1 MRVVR
6 IYHAGRDTAHRERDR
21 ALVRAGVDLTLIV
34 PAEWPGNEAP
44 IEDEPFEVVELPVLR
59 PGDVNRHQYR
69 DVDDIT
75 DVLDRVQPDVI
86 DLHEEPFSS
95 VAHQILRRIGRG
107 VPAVSYAAQNIDK
120 RFPPPFA
127 QWEKSALS
135 RLGGIYPCTRQA
147 ASVVVGKGFA
157 GHVQVLPLAPPPQ
170 IVAGSQAAPT
180 DELRMLLVG
189 RLVPEKGIT
198 DAVETLAALRGH
210 NARLTIVGDG
220 PERDTA
226 QELAARLG
234 VDGKHAQP
242 GYEDAYYY
250 MLRERR
256 LPVNVDVLDNRIEDE
271 MERERVAR
279 VFERGLKSVIGH
291 ALPIRAAG
299 GGR

>member
-34 PAEWPGNEAP
+34 PAEWPGNEAT
-44 IEDEPFEVVELPVLR
+44 IGDEPFEVVELPVLR

-127 QWEKSALS
+127 QWEKSA
-135 RLGGIYPCTRQA
+135 
-147 ASVVVGKGFA
+147 
-157 GHVQVLPLAPPPQ
+157 
-170 IVAGSQAAPT
+170 
-180 DELRMLLVG
+180 
-189 RLVPEKGIT
+189 
-198 DAVETLAALRGH
+198 
-210 NARLTIVGDG
+210 
-220 PERDTA
+220 
-226 QELAARLG
+226 
-234 VDGKHAQP
+234 
-242 GYEDAYYY
+242 
-250 MLRERR
+250 
-256 LPVNVDVLDNRIEDE
+256 
-271 MERERVAR
+271 
-279 VFERGLKSVIGH
+279 
-291 ALPIRAAG
+291 
-299 GGR
+299 